1 MNEGR
6 SHSRDCESLSTDPA
20 GGVETNEDSRW
31 IQLVDEKS
39 FSRLLYTN
47 PVCFLT
53 TVNRESK
60 PTWNAMVISWLSTTN
75 NSGKFMM
82 SVNKRRHTAS
92 ILTSKDSDV
101 GFVLCVPV
109 AGMEDLV
116 LNVGKASGKWGKSK
130 FATECELTICDKDES
145 KGGLEDTQFKSTATE
160 PIAPIKTSRQQKKR
174 KFENGVDGLVAVGI
188 GGVEKA
194 PQNEHDPIAILGTVA
209 HLVCKTYRI
218 VDGKDGNAIDDDH
231 HLILAEV
238 KEAYVQRDYWN
249 EGKNQFQPMTKK
261 IERGESQPAPYLTFL
276 GSQRFGY
283 VVPNSGK

>member
-6 SHSRDCESLSTDPA
+6 DCESVVSTDP
-20 GGVETNEDSRW
+20 GVETNEDW
-31 IQLVDEKS
+31 IKLVDEKS

-60 PTWNAMVISWLSTTN
+60 LTWNAMVISWLSATN
-75 NSGKFMM
+75 NTGKFMM
-82 SVNKRRHTAS
+82 SVNKCRHTAS
-92 ILTSKDSDV
+92 ILTSKDRDV
-101 GFVLCVPV
+101 DFILCVPV

-130 FATECELTICDKDES
+130 FAGECEDKICDKDES
-145 KGGLEDTQFKSTATE
+145 KGDPQSQVESTTE
-160 PIAPIKTSRQQKKR
+160 LIAPTGVKTSRQQKKR
-174 KFENGVDGLVAVGI
+174 KFKNGVDGLVAVRI

-238 KEAYVQRDYWN
+238 KEAYVHRDYWN
-249 EGKNQFQPMTKK
+249 EEKIQFQPMTKK
-261 IERGESQPAPYLTFL
+261 IENGELQPAPYLTFL

-283 VVPNSGK
+283 VVPNSGI

>member
-6 SHSRDCESLSTDPA
+6 SHSKDFDSVVSTDP
-20 GGVETNEDSRW
+20 GVESNEDW
-31 IQLVDEKS
+31 IKLVDEKS

-60 PTWNAMVISWLSTTN
+60 PHWNAMVISWLSATN

-101 GFVLCVPV
+101 DFVLCVPV

-116 LNVGKASGKWGKSK
+116 LNVGKASGKWVKSK
-130 FATECELTICDKDES
+130 FASECEGTVCEKDES
-145 KGGLEDTQFKSTATE
+145 KGGLEDTPSAE
-160 PIAPIKTSRQQKKR
+160 PIAPVKTSRQQKKR
-174 KFENGVDGLVAVGI
+174 KFENGVDGLVAVRI

-218 VDGKDGNAIDDDH
+218 VDGKDGNAIDDEH

-238 KEAYVQRDYWN
+238 KEAYVHRDYWN

-261 IERGESQPAPYLTFL
+261 IGSGESQPAPYLTFL

-283 VVPNSGK
+283 VVPNSGI

>member
-6 SHSRDCESLSTDPA
+6 SHSRDCESVRAVSTDP
-20 GGVETNEDSRW
+20 GVETNEDW
-31 IQLVDEKS
+31 IQLIDEKS

-60 PTWNAMVISWLSTTN
+60 PTWNAMVISWLSATN

-92 ILTSKDSDV
+92 ILTSEDSDV
-101 GFVLCVPV
+101 DFVLCVPV

-130 FATECELTICDKDES
+130 FTSECERKNCEKDEES
-145 KGGLEDTQFKSTATE
+145 KIGLEDTPSTG
-160 PIAPIKTSRQQKKR
+160 PIDPKETSRKQKKR
-174 KFENGVDGLVAVGI
+174 KFENGVDGLVAVRI

-194 PQNEHDPIAILGTVA
+194 PQNKHDPIAILGTVA

-231 HLILAEV
+231 HLILGEV
-238 KEAYVQRDYWN
+238 KEAYVHRDYWN
-249 EGKNQFQPMTKK
+249 EGKNLFQPTTKK
-261 IERGESQPAPYLTFL
+261 IERGESEPAPYLTFL

-283 VVPNSGK
+283 VVPNSGI